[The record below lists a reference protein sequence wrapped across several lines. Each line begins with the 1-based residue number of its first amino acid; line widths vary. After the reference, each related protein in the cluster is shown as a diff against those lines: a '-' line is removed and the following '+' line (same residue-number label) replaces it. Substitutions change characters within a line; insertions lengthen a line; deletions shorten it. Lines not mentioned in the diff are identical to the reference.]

1 MSNRTKSRH
10 ITSIRIILALTLGS
24 AAVFFGMPLIHGL
37 ISPSVSAQTE
47 SKADHIVPPAAPAPK
62 KEERARKAGDSSGN
76 LINAT
81 TYAFTSSAGNVLED
95 MSSGTTLLIVAD
107 GDDTNSTVAPIGFDF
122 WFDGIRQNNFSANAN
137 GIMRLSA
144 TAISGTNFSNDLAAN
159 TLPSIVPYWDDIWIG
174 NNGKVHYKVVGTAP
188 TRKLV
193 VEWQNEQ
200 VPRVAGATS
209 GAGTF
214 QAWLY
219 ESSGA
224 IEFVYGSGMAINAA
238 QGGYTVGFGTS
249 ATQFASITT
258 AGPTAAYGTSNNSQ
272 TGAITAGT
280 KYTFTPATPTAPSVA
295 PEALTFTAVGL
306 NTMTLNWTDN
316 ATNELGY
323 VISRSFDGTTY
334 EFIRQIA
341 AGSTSSIEGGLASNT
356 TYFWRVQAVT
366 EGSLSSALSAS
377 QATTTG
383 TLSGTRTIGPT
394 GNYLSIGAAVTDINT
409 VGLAGNLVLELQA
422 TYLSTAETFP
432 IAINSVGSPL
442 NVITLR
448 PASGATGLSI
458 AGLAATQTLNLN
470 GAAFWNIDGRAGGAG
485 VSQLTVSNTSVAG
498 VPVQFINDTRNT
510 LLQYLTVAGVN
521 TSATG
526 GDIVFSTTTGPIGN
540 SFNAVDNCDIKDGA
554 TTPANGIF
562 SLGTAG
568 VPNTNNTIS
577 NNLIHDNFVATTT
590 PNNGILLS
598 SAAGNLSNVRWNI
611 SNNKFYQSV
620 TRTFITTGAIHAAI
634 RIGQDTGSV
643 VTGYGHTVSGN
654 TIGYASS
661 SATGTYTMAGTIAT
675 RFIGINVNAGAE
687 PTSIQNNTVTAF
699 SLATSSGA
707 TTTNGVFSG
716 INILQGNAN
725 IGTTTG
731 NTIGGTGTGHITTTP
746 TTTLAL
752 NVGVSVHTNTTG
764 VAAVN
769 ISNNTIGGFTA
780 NGSGSIS
787 GIAMSVGQATITNNI
802 IGNNATAL
810 SMNSPAVAATST
822 LLNGINVAAG
832 TAPAIITGNTI
843 ANFSGAGT
851 GTTAVG
857 RGIVNASTG
866 PATVTGNTIHDI
878 ASGSTNTTVAGGGTA
893 VQGILQTGA
902 AALGANVSQ
911 NTIFTL
917 SATNTGAVQT
927 NVVGI
932 GYSNPSNGT
941 VTRNKIYDMRNA
953 STMAVATTPPTAG
966 GILIR
971 AALGTGGTFAN
982 NMISV
987 GTAQTTNTQFFGLWN
1002 SFVTNTITIHYNSVH
1017 IGGTATAGALPSH
1030 GFLRGD
1036 NTAASAITT
1045 VVDIRNNIFNNTRTG
1060 GTGKHYAIGNV
1071 NTVPATGWSATA
1083 SNNNALNS
1091 AAAGTVG
1098 IWGLALDRDFANWKI
1113 SSGGDGASISGVPVT
1128 FVDAA
1133 NGDLH
1138 VNFGVTPTQLESGG
1152 TVVAITTDFDNQTRP
1167 GPAGSVN
1174 GGATAPDIGA
1184 DEFDGVPLDLSGP
1197 VITYTP
1203 FSNTTQTTDRTLS
1216 VTITDNVAV
1225 AGAGLAPRIYY
1236 RKNGVPA
1243 GYTSN
1248 QCGAPTGN
1256 VYPCTILNAGIGGV
1270 TAGDVI
1276 EYFVV
1281 AQDNAGNVSSN
1292 PSTGFSATTVNIIIT
1307 PPTTPNSYTII
1318 AGFAASVNVGSGE
1331 TYTSLTNNDAAGLFK
1346 ALNSAVLI
1354 QNLTINITSDL
1365 TIETGAI
1372 ALNAPAQELVMAP
1385 PYSILIKPTGAPR
1398 TITTTGAA
1406 TNLLKFNGVSNL
1418 TIDGSLAGGTDRS
1431 LTIENASV
1439 SATSAVVFGSVGTTP
1454 ITNDT
1459 LKNTIVRNGV
1469 NTSSAVI
1476 ISDSGTVGN
1485 AGFFSDIT
1493 IQNNDVQRAFVG
1505 VFATGGTTPQN
1516 GSNLIYTGNTIN
1528 TAGANAIRSVGLYM
1542 QGVNGATVTN
1552 NTLANFNAANDESD
1566 AGIWLA
1572 TGTINATVSG
1582 NAITALN
1589 YSGTGGFSPVGI
1601 NVTSGAAASNNLVSR
1616 NSVTAMTSG
1625 GSSSTAVV
1633 SGISVSGAAT
1643 GGITIER
1650 NNVGDIGNTNPST
1663 WPAIGINLG
1672 GGNNNV
1678 LRNNFVYRVY
1688 NDQVAGTGAFSP
1700 QFGVSG
1706 IRLNSGT
1713 GHQVYNN
1720 SVHLFGV
1727 QSGSVS
1733 TNLVAALAVFATTV
1747 TGADIRNN
1755 ALSNQMTGGNL
1766 TGGSTR
1772 FAAIALPSGG
1782 TSAMNL
1788 TLNNNAYYEGTH
1800 ANDRM
1805 AVVGT
1810 TSGTGDFAAAAFNP
1824 GSTAPAT
1831 NFRSYSSTLSAA
1843 GTNDNASQALITA
1856 PPFVSNTD
1864 LHIVPVNSLMGAGVP
1879 IGSVTVDYDN
1889 DPRPAS
1895 NPDIGA
1901 DEMVEAVTGTIPAGT
1916 YYNVYAANNNL
1927 IGGNTTVTGT
1937 LWLGGLLSGNS
1948 STLTLGCNAT
1958 VEGEGPF
1965 NYFILGN
1972 FEKEFCGTGVF
1983 TFPVG
1988 TFPDNALADG
1998 ASPEGNPSEYTPL
2011 DATITAGTFPAGN
2024 PPSLTVSVTDTFLP
2038 GVVQS
2043 NAVSRYWTVE
2053 ESGDLTA
2060 DMVFHYLDPLDVNGN
2075 EALYKVFKYTTGPF
2089 ATQAPPP
2096 NSVDT
2101 VNNLLMVGNVTSF
2114 SDWGGAAAAPTASTA
2129 SISGR
2134 VTTANGNGI
2143 RNAAMIL
2150 TGNSLPAPVIVQ
2162 TGSFGTYSFDNLRVG
2177 ETYILQVGA
2186 KRFRFTNPTHVI
2198 TLQGSITDMDFIA
2211 NPQE

>member
-10 ITSIRIILALTLGS
+10 IKSIRIILALTLGS

-47 SKADHIVPPAAPAPK
+47 SKADHMVPPAAPAPK
-62 KEERARKAGDSSGN
+62 KEERARKAGDSPSN
-76 LINAT
+76 LISAT

-95 MSSGTTLLIVAD
+95 MSSGTTMLLTPD
-107 GDDTNSTVAPIGFDF
+107 LDDAASTVAPVGFDF
-122 WFDGIRQNNFSANAN
+122 WFDGARQTVFSVNAN
-137 GIMRLSA
+137 GLMKLGQTPVT
-144 TAISGTNFSNDLAAN
+144 TAFTNDLAAVTN
-159 TLPSIVPYWDDIWIG
+159 VPQIAPYWDDLWIG
-174 NNGKVHYKVVGTAP
+174 NNGKVHYKLVGSAP
-188 TRKLV
+188 NRRLV

-200 VPRVAGATS
+200 SPRVAAATS
-209 GAGTF
+209 GNATF

-219 ESSGA
+219 ESTGK
-224 IEFVYGSGMAINAA
+224 IEFVYGAIAANAA
-238 QGGYTVGFGTS
+238 NSGYSIGFGS
-249 ATQFASITT
+249 SGTQFASVTT
-258 AGPTAAYGTSNNSQ
+258 AASTVAYGTANNTN

-280 KYTFTPATPTAPSVA
+280 KYTFTPAVPTDPSLA

-341 AGSTSSIEGGLASNT
+341 AGSTSSIESGLASNT

-366 EGSLSSALSAS
+366 EGTLSGALTAS

-409 VGLAGNLVLELQA
+409 VGLAGSLVLELQA
-422 TYLSTAETFP
+422 TYVSTVETFP

-485 VSQLTVSNTSVAG
+485 VSQLTVSNTSVTG
-498 VPVQFINDTRNT
+498 VPVQFINDARNT
-510 LLQYLTVAGVN
+510 LLQYVTVAGVN

-540 SFNAVDNCDIKDGA
+540 SFNAIDNCDIKDGA

-562 SLGTAG
+562 SLGTAAA
-568 VPNTNNTIS
+568 PNTNNLIS
-577 NNLIHDNFVATTT
+577 NNLIHDNFVATST

-598 SAAGNLSNVRWNI
+598 SAAGNLSNVRWTI

-620 TRTFITTGAIHAAI
+620 SRTFVTTGAIHAAI

-643 VTGYGHTVSGN
+643 ATGYGHTVNGN

-661 SATGTYTMAGTIAT
+661 TATGTYTLGGTIAT

-687 PTSIQNNTVTAF
+687 PTSIQNNTITAF

-707 TTTNGVFSG
+707 ATTNGVFTG
-716 INILQGNAN
+716 VNVLQGNIN
-725 IGTTTG
+725 IGTATG

-752 NVGVSVHTNTTG
+752 NAGITVHTNAS

-780 NGSGSIS
+780 NGSGTIAAIQIS
-787 GIAMSVGQATITNNI
+787 QGQPTITNNI
-802 IGNNATAL
+802 LGNNATAL
-810 SMNSPAVAATST
+810 SMNSPAAAVAST
-822 LLNGINVAAG
+822 LLQGINIQTG
-832 TAPAIITGNTI
+832 TAPVGVVSPTVITGNTI
-843 ANFSGAGT
+843 ANFSAAGT
-851 GTTAVG
+851 GTGATV
-857 RGIVNASTG
+857 RGISNSSLG
-866 PATVTGNTIHDI
+866 PAIITGNIVHDL
-878 ASGSTNTTVAGGGTA
+878 AGATTNTTVAGGGTGI
-893 VQGILQTGA
+893 QGILQTGGA
-902 AALGANVSQ
+902 VLGANVSQ

-927 NVVGI
+927 NVTGI
-932 GYSNPSNGT
+932 GYSNPVNGT
-941 VTRNKIYDMRNA
+941 VTRNKIYDLRNA

-1002 SFVTNTITIHYNSVH
+1002 SFVTNTVTIHYNSVH

-1036 NTAASAITT
+1036 NSAASAITT
-1045 VVDIRNNIFNNTRTG
+1045 VVDIKNNIFNNTRTG

-1071 NTVPATGWSATA
+1071 NSVPATGWSATA

-1091 AAAGTVG
+1091 AVAGTVG

-1113 SSGGDGASISGVPVT
+1113 SSGGDGASISAVPIT

-1138 VNFGVTPTQLESGG
+1138 VNFGVTATQLESGG
-1152 TVVAITTDFDNQTRP
+1152 TPVATTIDFDNQTRP

-1197 VITYTP
+1197 IITYTP
-1203 FSNTTQTTDRTLS
+1203 LSNTTQTTDRTLS

-1225 AGAGLAPRIYY
+1225 SGGANAPRIYY
-1236 RKNGVPA
+1236 RKNGGA
-1243 GYTSN
+1243 YISN
-1248 QCGAPTGN
+1248 QCGAPTLN
-1256 VYPCTILNAGIGGV
+1256 VYPCTILNSLVGGV

-1276 EYFVV
+1276 DYFVV

-1292 PSTGFSATTVNIIIT
+1292 PSAGFSAISVNSVTT

-1318 AGFAASVNVGSGE
+1318 AGFAASVNVGAGE

-1346 ALNSAVLI
+1346 ALNSAVLV

-1372 ALNAPAQELVMAP
+1372 ALNAPAEELVMAP
-1385 PYSILIKPTGAPR
+1385 PYSILIKPSGAPR
-1398 TITTTGAA
+1398 TIITTGAA

-1431 LTIENASV
+1431 LTIENASAT
-1439 SATSAVVFGSVGTTP
+1439 ATSVVIFGSVGTTP

-1469 NTSSAVI
+1469 NTSSAVF

-1485 AGFFSDIT
+1485 TGFFSNIT
-1493 IQNNDVQRAFVG
+1493 IQNNDIQKALIG
-1505 VFATGGTTPQN
+1505 VVATGGTTPQN
-1516 GSNLIYTGNTIN
+1516 GSNLIYTGNTLN
-1528 TAGANAIRSVGLYM
+1528 TVGANAIRQVGLYM

-1552 NTLANFNAANDESD
+1552 NTVGNFNATNDEND

-1572 TGTINATVSG
+1572 SGTINATVSG
-1582 NAITALN
+1582 NTLTALN
-1589 YSGTGGFSPVGI
+1589 YSGTGGFSPIGI
-1601 NVTSGAAASNNLVSR
+1601 NVTSLVAASNDVVR
-1616 NSVTAMTSG
+1616 QNSVTGMTSG
-1625 GSSSTAVV
+1625 GNSSTAVV
-1633 SGISVSGAAT
+1633 TGISVTGATT
-1643 GGITIER
+1643 GGVTIER
-1650 NNVGDIGNTNPST
+1650 NNVGDIGNTNTAS

-1706 IRLNSGT
+1706 IRLNLGT

-1727 QSGSVS
+1727 QSGAVS
-1733 TNLVAALAVFATTV
+1733 TNLVAALSVFATTV

-1755 ALSNQMTGGNL
+1755 VLSNQMTGGNL

-1772 FAAIALPSGG
+1772 FAALALPSGG
-1782 TSAMNL
+1782 TAAMAL
-1788 TLNNNAYYEGTH
+1788 TLNNNAYYQG
-1800 ANDRM
+1800 ADPNDVI

-1810 TSGTGDFAAAAFNP
+1810 TAGSGDFTAANFIP

-1831 NFRSYSSTLSAA
+1831 NLRSYTSTLGTA
-1843 GTNDNASQALITA
+1843 TNDNASQAITTA

-1864 LHIVPVNSLMGAGVP
+1864 LHIVPVNSLMGAGVS
-1879 IGSVTVDYDN
+1879 IGGVTNDYDN
-1889 DPRPAS
+1889 DPRPATA
-1895 NPDIGA
+1895 PDIGA
-1901 DEMVEAVTGTIPAGT
+1901 DEVVQIDGGIFPAGT
-1916 YYNVYAANNNL
+1916 FYNARITGGTYA
-1927 IGGNTTVTGT
+1927 GNVTVT
-1937 LWLGGLLSGNS
+1937 NS
-1948 STLTLGCNAT
+1948 LTIAGVVDVGANTLTVGCNAT
-1958 VEGEGPF
+1958 VTGADLN
-1965 NYFILGN
+1965 NYVVGN
-1972 FEKEFCGTGVF
+1972 VAKDFCGTGVF
-1983 TFPVG
+1983 IFPVG
-1988 TFPDNALADG
+1988 TTPNGSLTGGDDSVA
-1998 ASPEGNPSEYTPL
+1998 PEGFVSEYTPL
-2011 DATITAGTFPAGN
+2011 DANITAGTFP
-2024 PPSLTVSVTDTFLP
+2024 STLTVSVTDTFLP

-2043 NAVSRYWTVE
+2043 NAISRYWTVTE
-2053 ESGDLTA
+2053 TGNLTA
-2060 DMVFHYLDPLDVNGN
+2060 DMTFHYLDPLDVNGN
-2075 EALYKVFKYTTGPF
+2075 ESLYKTFKRSGGVTTLVGGSTNNP
-2089 ATQAPPP
+2089 AA
-2096 NSVDT
+2096 NT
-2101 VNNLLMVGNVTSF
+2101 VSITGVTNF
-2114 SDWGGAAAAPTASTA
+2114 SDWGAANAAPTASTA

-2134 VTTANGNGI
+2134 VTTANGSGI

-2162 TGSFGTYSFDNLRVG
+2162 TGSFGTFSFDNLRVG
-2177 ETYILQVGA
+2177 ETYVLQVGA
-2186 KRFRFTNPTHVI
+2186 KRFRFSNPTHVI
-2198 TLQGSITDMDFIA
+2198 TLQSDIADMDFVA
-2211 NPQE
+2211 NPQD